1 MTSVEKS
8 LCLVVP
14 SSNGFNRVNVSVLL
28 YPNIILNVGAGGGG
42 GGGIFRKRENSLF
55 LGLKWT
61 TAKLYNLR
69 NYCCL

>member
-28 YPNIILNVGAGGGG
+28 YPNTILNGGAG
-42 GGGIFRKRENSLF
+42 GGGIFRKRESSLL

-61 TAKLYNLR
+61 TAKLYNLL

>member
-14 SSNGFNRVNVSVLL
+14 SSNGFNRVNLSVLL

-42 GGGIFRKRENSLF
+42 DFQKNRKHSFFGIKMD
-55 LGLKWT
+55 
-61 TAKLYNLR
+61 
-69 NYCCL
+69 YC

>member
-14 SSNGFNRVNVSVLL
+14 SSNGFNRVNLSVLL

-42 GGGIFRKRENSLF
+42 YSEKEKTLF
-55 LGLKWT
+55 FGD
-61 TAKLYNLR
+61 
-69 NYCCL
+69 

>member
-28 YPNIILNVGAGGGG
+28 YPNTILNGGAGGGG
-42 GGGIFRKRENSLF
+42 DIQKKRKLSSFRIKMD
-55 LGLKWT
+55 
-61 TAKLYNLR
+61 
-69 NYCCL
+69 YC

>member
-8 LCLVVP
+8 LCSVVP

-42 GGGIFRKRENSLF
+42 DIQKKRKLSFFRIKMD
-55 LGLKWT
+55 
-61 TAKLYNLR
+61 
-69 NYCCL
+69 YC

>member
-28 YPNIILNVGAGGGG
+28 YPNIILNVGAGGGEYSE
-42 GGGIFRKRENSLF
+42 KEKTLF
-55 LGLKWT
+55 F
-61 TAKLYNLR
+61 
-69 NYCCL
+69 

>member
-42 GGGIFRKRENSLF
+42 GGIQKKRKISFFRIKMD
-55 LGLKWT
+55 
-61 TAKLYNLR
+61 
-69 NYCCL
+69 YC

>member
-28 YPNIILNVGAGGGG
+28 YPNIILNVGAGGGD
-42 GGGIFRKRENSLF
+42 IQKKRKLSFFRIKMD
-55 LGLKWT
+55 
-61 TAKLYNLR
+61 
-69 NYCCL
+69 YC

>member
-42 GGGIFRKRENSLF
+42 GGGYSEKEKTLF
-55 LGLKWT
+55 F
-61 TAKLYNLR
+61 
-69 NYCCL
+69 